1 MSEIVKTVLVAIGAI
16 TLPIYVA
23 IVIAIV
29 VEIFRRLRDIWRSR
43 K

>member
-1 MSEIVKTVLVAIGAI
+1 MSEIVKNVLVVMGAI

-29 VEIFRRLRDIWRSR
+29 VEIFRRLSDIWRG
-43 K
+43 KK

>member
-1 MSEIVKTVLVAIGAI
+1 MIEIVKTVLVVMGAI

-29 VEIFRRLRDIWRSR
+29 VEIFRRLSDIWRSR